1 MAGIKFHVGA
11 AAPCRWVRGLGRTR
25 RGKVLL
31 SVITLLLLVGTG
43 AGVVLVLW
51 TLPVVRGHLASV
63 LNPTSA
69 RGLIYFHDAERSV
82 PWSMHVVKISR
93 AHRELELHAIM
104 GQGRTLGMMTVS
116 NLTKQVPSE
125 WGRPVAAVNGDLYNN
140 HPDYPGDPEGL
151 QIAHGELVSA
161 PSEHRACFWVDP
173 AGELHRGDVRSQ
185 FQVAWP
191 DGTSVPFGLNEART
205 NGAAVLY
212 TAATGSST
220 RTKAG
225 TEYVLRPAAGSP
237 WMPLQVGKTYTAQVR
252 EVRSAGDTALQAD
265 APVLSLDPALAARLP
280 ALSEGAVLRLS
291 TATLPELHGVLVAL
305 GGGPSLVVGGRP
317 QAWHGV
323 RLRHPRTAIG
333 WNRDYIYL
341 VVVDG
346 RQLSL
351 SLGMTL
357 PELSD
362 YMVKLGCEE
371 AINLDGGGSTTCVA
385 YGNVMNS
392 PSQGRER
399 PAANALVVV
408 QKRTP

>member
-1 MAGIKFHVGA
+1 MAETKLRRRTI
-11 AAPCRWVRGLGRTR
+11 APWRWVRGFGRTR
-25 RGKVLL
+25 RGKVML
-31 SVITLLLLVGTG
+31 SALAMLLLAGGG
-43 AGVVLVLW
+43 AGAVLVLW

-63 LNPTSA
+63 FNPTSA

-82 PWSMHVVKISR
+82 PWSMHVLKVSR
-93 AHRELELHAIM
+93 AHPELELHAVM
-104 GQGRTLGMMTVS
+104 GQGQTLGMLTVS
-116 NLTKQVPSE
+116 NIVKRVPAE

-161 PSEHRACFWVDP
+161 PSENRACFWMDA
-173 AGELHRGDVRSQ
+173 AGEPHRGDVRSQ
-185 FQVAWP
+185 FRATWP
-191 DGTSVPFGLNEART
+191 DGTRVTFGLNEART

-220 RTKAG
+220 RTKLG
-225 TEYVLRPAAGSP
+225 IEYVLAPADGSP
-237 WMPLQVGKTYTAQVR
+237 WMPLQVGQNYTARVR
-252 EVRSAGDTALQAD
+252 EVRNAGDTTLRAE

-280 ALSEGAVLRLS
+280 ALQEGAVLRLS
-291 TATLPELHGVLVAL
+291 TATLPELHGVRVAL
-305 GGGPSLVVGGRP
+305 GGGPSLVVGGRA
-317 QAWHGV
+317 QAWSGV

-333 WNRDYIYL
+333 WNRDYVYL

-362 YMVKLGCEE
+362 YMVKLGCDE

-392 PSQGRER
+392 PSQGRAR

-408 QKRTP
+408 QRRTP